1 MEKGLGK
8 MGRIFVYETSDL
20 DSAAFPG
27 CKMVQIVRERVKLR
41 PPVILVFGV
50 LKLLFQRVEME
61 ILS

>member
-1 MEKGLGK
+1 